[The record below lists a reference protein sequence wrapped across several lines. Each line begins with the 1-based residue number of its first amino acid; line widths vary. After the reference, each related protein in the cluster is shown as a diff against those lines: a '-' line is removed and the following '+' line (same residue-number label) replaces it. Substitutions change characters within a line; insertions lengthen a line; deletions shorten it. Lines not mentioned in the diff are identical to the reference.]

1 MSREAVLARR
11 ELWKRR
17 MQEFEHGSADVAE
30 FCRRLGVST
39 ASFYQWR
46 RRLKPASPAPAKP
59 PNPPAKAAPP
69 RKTTANMKFLPV
81 ELLGPQNVEVQFPC
95 GARVLVPS
103 HDHEALRTVLQSLV
117 PSRREEPAC

>member
-17 MQEFEHGSADVAE
+17 MQEFEQGTASVPD
-30 FCRRLGVST
+30 FCRRAGVST

-46 RRLKPASPAPAKP
+46 RRLQSVPSAPATVAKP
-59 PNPPAKAAPP
+59 RAKAARP
-69 RKTTANMKFLPV
+69 RKTTTNMKFLPV
-81 ELLGPQNVEVQFPC
+81 ELLGPQNVEVQLPC

>member
-17 MQEFEHGSADVAE
+17 VQEFEQGTADVTE
-30 FCRRLGVST
+30 FCHRAGVST

-46 RRLKPASPAPAKP
+46 KRLKPASPPPAKP
-59 PNPPAKAAPP
+59 PNPSAKAARP
-69 RKTTANMKFLPV
+69 RKSTTNMKFLPV

-103 HDHEALRTVLQSLV
+103 HDHDAIRTVLQSLV